1 MAPPPTYG
9 NSMDE
14 YREEA
19 LAVLTLTLCKG
30 VSSGTVYALTEHF
43 GSARAAL
50 AASLEELRRVDGV
63 GPAIAESVRHGPGEQ
78 KVARELDLMERHKTR
93 LVPFF
98 SEDYPPPL
106 KHLERDAP
114 ACLRM
119 KGEYRPADRLAVA
132 IVGSRRCSTY
142 GRQQASRLAC
152 DLATMGFTVVS
163 GLAAGIDTAAHR
175 GALLGKGRTLAVLG
189 CGLAYE
195 LPPEGMALAADVAG
209 SGALLSELPMEAPPR
224 PGNFPPRNRLVSGL
238 ALGVVV
244 VEAST
249 RSGSLIT
256 ARQAGEQ
263 GRGVFAVPGPVDR
276 PTSRGC
282 HQLIRDGAVLVEDAR
297 DVVEGLGPLSEPIAL
312 PPRAEAATD
321 ADAEAQ
327 LVLDPRVMALNER
340 ERQIYDMLERDP
352 LHIDE
357 VVSRTQLPPSIVS
370 STLLTLEI
378 RGLIRQMAG
387 NRYVRPQ

>member
-1 MAPPPTYG
+1 
-9 NSMDE
+9 MDD
-14 YREEA
+14 YRDEA

-30 VSSGTVYALTEHF
+30 VSSGTVYTLMEHF

-50 AASLEELRRVDGV
+50 AASLEDLQQVDGI
-63 GPAIAESVRHGPGEQ
+63 GPTTADAIRRGPGEM
-78 KVARELDLMERHKTR
+78 KLARELDLMERHKTR

-106 KHLERDAP
+106 KSLDRDAP

-119 KGEYRPADRLAVA
+119 KGDYRPGDRLAVA
-132 IVGSRRCSTY
+132 VVGSRRCSTY
-142 GRQQASRLAC
+142 GREQASRLAC
-152 DLATMGFTVVS
+152 DLAAMGFTVVS
-163 GLAAGIDTAAHR
+163 GMASGIDTAAHR
-175 GALLGKGRTLAVLG
+175 GALLAKGRTLAVLG
-189 CGLAYE
+189 CGLGYE
-195 LPPEGMALAADVAG
+195 LPPESMALAAAVLE
-209 SGALLSELPMEAPPR
+209 SGALLSELPMETPPR

-238 ALGVVV
+238 SLGVVV

-249 RSGSLIT
+249 QSGSLIT
-256 ARQAGEQ
+256 ARLAGEQ
-263 GRGVFAVPGPVDR
+263 GRAVFAVPGPVDR

-297 DVVEGLGPLSEPIAL
+297 DVAEGLGPLSEPLVLL
-312 PPRAEAATD
+312 PREGEQADAGARAEVDAQLLTD
-321 ADAEAQ
+321 A
-327 LVLDPRVMALNER
+327 RVMALNER
-340 ERQIYDMLERDP
+340 ERRIYEMVDNSP

-357 VVSRTQLPPSIVS
+357 VVSRTQLAPSIVS

-387 NRYVRPQ
+387 NRYVKP

>member
-1 MAPPPTYG
+1 
-9 NSMDE
+9 MDD

-19 LAVLTLTLCKG
+19 LAVLSLTLCRG
-30 VSSGTVYALTEHF
+30 VSSGTVYTLMERF
-43 GSARAAL
+43 GSGRAAL
-50 AASLEELRRVDGV
+50 SASLAELQGVDGI
-63 GPAIAESVRHGPGEQ
+63 GPAVAESIRRGAGED
-78 KVARELDLMERHKTR
+78 KVARELDLMERHRVR

-98 SEDYPPPL
+98 CEDYPAPL
-106 KHLERDAP
+106 KHLDREAP
-114 ACLRM
+114 ALLRV

-132 IVGSRRCSTY
+132 IVGSRRCSAY
-142 GRQQASRLAC
+142 GRQQASRLGC

-163 GLAAGIDTAAHR
+163 GMAAGIDTAAHR

-195 LPPEGMALAADVAG
+195 LPPEGMELAAEIVE

-249 RSGSLIT
+249 HSGSLIT
-256 ARQAGEQ
+256 ARLAGEQ

-297 DVVEGLGPLSEPIAL
+297 DVVDGLGPLSAPIEM
-312 PPRAEAATD
+312 PPRED
-321 ADAEAQ
+321 SADATESEPG
-327 LVLDPRVMALNER
+327 LLTDPRVMALNER
-340 ERQIYDMLERDP
+340 ERHIYDLLERDP
-352 LHIDE
+352 VHIDE
-357 VVSRTQLPPSIVS
+357 VVTRTQLPPSIVS

-378 RGLIRQMAG
+378 RGLIRQTAG
-387 NRYVRPQ
+387 NRYSRAQ

>member
-1 MAPPPTYG
+1 
-9 NSMDE
+9 MDD
-14 YREEA
+14 YRDEA
-19 LAVLTLTLCKG
+19 LAVLSLTLCKG
-30 VSSGTVYALTEHF
+30 VSNGTVYTLMERF

-50 AASLEELRRVDGV
+50 SASTEELQRADGI
-63 GPAIAESVRHGPGEQ
+63 GPAIAQSVRRGPGEAR
-78 KVARELDLMERHKTR
+78 VARELDLMERHRTR

-106 KHLERDAP
+106 KHLDREAP
-114 ACLRM
+114 ACLRV

-132 IVGSRRCSTY
+132 VVGSRRCSTY
-142 GRQQASRLAC
+142 GRQQASRIAC

-163 GLAAGIDTAAHR
+163 GLATGIDTAAHR

-189 CGLAYE
+189 CGLGYE
-195 LPPEGMALAADVAG
+195 LPPEAMALAAEVVEH
-209 SGALLSELPMEAPPR
+209 GALLSELPMDAPPR

-244 VEAST
+244 VEASG

-256 ARQAGEQ
+256 ARLAGEQ

-282 HQLIRDGAVLVEDAR
+282 HQLIRDGAVLVEGAR
-297 DVVEGLGPLSEPIAL
+297 DVVDGLGPLSEPLDL
-312 PPRAEAATD
+312 PPRRKDAPAAEAPAGSLTD
-321 ADAEAQ
+321 A
-327 LVLDPRVMALNER
+327 RVMSLNER
-340 ERQIYDMLERDP
+340 ERHIYDMLDSTP